1 MLSIKNRPIKGK
13 ISGKS
18 VLVSNVVSEFG
29 NVEQVGNELMLEEK
43 IEFFLLVIKT
53 KEKITRELFG
63 LFLF

>member
-1 MLSIKNRPIKGK
+1 M
-13 ISGKS
+13 
-18 VLVSNVVSEFG
+18 VSNVVSEFG